1 VVFWPY
7 PGENQAV
14 KKRTSQAAPAPG
26 APEIIRVNS
35 FCVLRKAG
43 DHHIA
48 VVHGLPM
55 AKFALGERFGEALT
69 LVNLV
74 FLGHV
79 TQAEAAKAFGW
90 SVQDVDRV
98 VRANAEGGGAAVRDL
113 VGTFLTS

>member
-1 VVFWPY
+1 
-7 PGENQAV
+7 
-14 KKRTSQAAPAPG
+14 
-26 APEIIRVNS
+26 
-35 FCVLRKAG
+35 
-43 DHHIA
+43 
-48 VVHGLPM
+48 
-55 AKFALGERFGEALT
+55 